1 MNKLEK
7 KFEEMVIPS
16 LNKVLE
22 LYKLGFTNIPNGL
35 KAIQDLAFSCD
46 FLIMDYPQRRK
57 NGTN

>member
-1 MNKLEK
+1 
-7 KFEEMVIPS
+7 MVIPS

-35 KAIQDLAFSCD
+35 RAIQDLAFSCD
-46 FLIMDYPQRRK
+46 FLIMDYPQRSK